1 MTKNL
6 LPPIKLQTIL
16 TILFAG
22 LLALSVSVISLLS
35 FNLYKT
41 ELVTSFATSRMDTL
55 MQISQAIEKDQKE
68 LVIISDLFYQ
78 NDELLRHMAASEK
91 QLTNEEFF
99 RFVEREKQRTD
110 KTLHYL
116 DIKYELQV
124 FSNNGLFYTSDLT
137 QVETLLTFPKKQWYY
152 YAKKNRND
160 SLWLSNISFSN
171 SKGKKNMVSYVRF
184 VQNAQQEIVGAI
196 LINLDERDLN
206 KRYTEIVTKDSNI
219 YLVDHEGKIVTHSI
233 ESIVGRL
240 FYNMKV
246 FDEYFKDKNYAEIE
260 KTGEKYLYSRYISTN
275 NPWIVVEEIPMTSI
289 TNPLKAVS
297 QSIFIIAMAV
307 LITGIG
313 LSIISAYFVSKP
325 LAIIARSMH
334 KAGQGDLGVTFTELG
349 CAETRDIAQECQNFV
364 QEIQELLEDVQHK
377 EAEKRTSELNFLQ
390 MQLNPHFMYNTLFTI
405 KCMIDMGRHTQA
417 CETLDSFTDMLK
429 KVLQINTP
437 MITIADN
444 IEYLDDYTFIMK
456 QRYGENLSIIYDIE
470 KGMEELH
477 ILKFMLQPI
486 IENSIYHGFS
496 QGIEENSVIIL
507 SIRTEANHILIQV
520 RDNGCGMSAET
531 SANIFTNMEKE
542 RTKHIGLYNVYK
554 QLELYYD
561 HKASITIDSEQGKG
575 TTVSIT
581 VPISEHD

>member
-1 MTKNL
+1 MIKIR
-6 LPPIKLQTIL
+6 LPSTKLQTIL

-22 LLALSVSVISLLS
+22 LLVMSVSVISFLS

-41 ELVTSFATSRMDTL
+41 ELVTSFANSRMDTL
-55 MQISQAIEKDQKE
+55 MQISQNIEKDQKE
-68 LVIISDLFYQ
+68 LVIISDLFTR
-78 NDELLRHMAASEK
+78 NDALIQLLVASEK
-91 QLTNEEFF
+91 TITNEDFF
-99 RFVEREKQRTD
+99 YFMEREKERTD

-116 DIKYELQV
+116 DVNYELQV
-124 FSNNGLFYTSDLT
+124 FGNNGLFYTSNQT
-137 QVETLLTFPKKQWYY
+137 QMETLTTFPKKQWYY
-152 YAKKNRND
+152 YAKKNKND
-160 SLWLSNISFSN
+160 SLWLSNLSFN
-171 SKGKKNMVSYVRF
+171 TGKDKKNMVSYVRF
-184 VQNAQQEIVGAI
+184 IQNEQEEIVGAI

-206 KRYTEIVTKDSNI
+206 KRYSEMVTEQSNI

-233 ESIVGRL
+233 ESVIGRL

-260 KTGEKYLYSRYISTN
+260 KTGEKYLYSRYISSN

-313 LSIISAYFVSKP
+313 LSIISAYFVSRP
-325 LAIIARSMH
+325 LAIISKAMH
-334 KAGQGDLGVTFTELG
+334 KAGAGDLRVTFTELG
-349 CAETRDIAQECQNFV
+349 CAETRDIAKECQNFI
-364 QEIQELLEDVQHK
+364 QEIQELLVDIQNK
-377 EAEKRTSELNFLQ
+377 EGEKRASELSFLQ

-405 KCMIDMGRHTQA
+405 KCMIDMGLHTQA

-429 KVLQINTP
+429 KVLQIDTP

-456 QRYGENLSIIYDIE
+456 QRYGENLSIIYDID
-470 KGMEELH
+470 KGIENLH

-496 QGIEENSVIIL
+496 QGIGENSEIIL
-507 SIRTEANHILIQV
+507 SIKTEGEHILIQV
-520 RDNGCGMSAET
+520 KDNGCGMDPET
-531 SANIFTNMEKE
+531 SSNIFTNMEKE

-561 HKASITIDSEQGKG
+561 HKAKITIESELGKG

-581 VPISEHD
+581 VPISEHK

>member
-1 MTKNL
+1 MIKKL
-6 LPPIKLQTIL
+6 LPPTKLQTIL

-22 LLALSVSVISLLS
+22 LLILSVSVISLLS

-41 ELVTSFATSRMDTL
+41 ELVTSFANSRMDTL
-55 MQISQAIEKDQKE
+55 MQISQNIEKDQKE

-78 NDELLRHMAASEK
+78 NDTLVDYLAASEK
-91 QLTNEEFF
+91 ILSHEAFY
-99 RFVEREKQRTD
+99 RFVEKEKEKID
-110 KTLHYL
+110 KALHYF
-116 DIKYELQV
+116 DVNYELQV

-137 QVETLLTFPKKQWYY
+137 QVETLLSFPKKQWYY
-152 YAKKNRND
+152 YAKKNKND
-160 SLWLSNISFSN
+160 SLWLTNISFN
-171 SKGKKNMVSYVRF
+171 NKKEKKNMVSFVRF
-184 VQNAQQEIVGAI
+184 IQNDQTDIVGAI
-196 LINLDERDLN
+196 LINLDERNLN
-206 KRYTEIVTKDSNI
+206 KRYSEIVTEETNI

-233 ESIVGRL
+233 ESVVGRL

-260 KTGEKYLYSRYISTN
+260 KTGEKYLYSRYISEN

-313 LSIISAYFVSKP
+313 LSIVSAYFVSKP
-325 LAIIARSMH
+325 LAIIAKSMH
-334 KAGQGDLGVTFTELG
+334 KAGQGDLRITFSELG
-349 CAETRDIAQECQNFV
+349 CAETRDIARECQNFV
-364 QEIQELLEDVQHK
+364 QEIQELLEDIQIK
-377 EAEKRTSELNFLQ
+377 EAEKRATELSFLQ

-405 KCMIDMGRHTQA
+405 KCMIDMGRHAQA

-444 IEYLDDYTFIMK
+444 IEYLDDYIFIMK
-456 QRYGENLSIIYDIE
+456 QRYGENLTVIYDIE
-470 KGMEELH
+470 KGIENVY

-496 QGIEENSVIIL
+496 QGIEENSEITL
-507 SIRTEANHILIQV
+507 SIKTEGNHILIQV
-520 RDNGCGMSAET
+520 KDNGCGMSLET
-531 SANIFTNMEKE
+531 SNKIFTNMEEK

-561 HKASITIDSEQGKG
+561 HKAMITIESEQGKG

-581 VPISEHD
+581 VPIGDHE